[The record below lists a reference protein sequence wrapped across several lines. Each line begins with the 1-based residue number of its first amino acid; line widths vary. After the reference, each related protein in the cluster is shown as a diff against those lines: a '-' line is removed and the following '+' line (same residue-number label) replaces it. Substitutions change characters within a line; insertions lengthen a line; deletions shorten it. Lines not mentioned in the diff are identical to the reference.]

1 MSEQAI
7 PLVDLKAQYRSIQGA
22 IDAAI
27 QRVIDNTSFVLGPE
41 VEAFEKDF
49 ATFCQ
54 AAHCVA
60 VANGTDAAAM
70 ALEAVG
76 VKRGDEVITVAHTF
90 IATAEGISEI
100 GAIPVFVDV
109 CEDTLLMD
117 PSKLEAAITPRT
129 RAIVPVHLYGQA
141 ADMDAILTIA
151 KRHGL
156 KVVEDACQAHGAEY
170 KGRRVG
176 TMGDAATF
184 SFYPGKNLGAYGDGG
199 AIVTNDA
206 AAAAWLRKKRNH
218 GRATKYTHDFEGRN
232 SRMDGLQGA
241 VLGVKLPHLDTWNA
255 RRRELA
261 ARYDQL
267 LGGMPQVRPVGV
279 TQECLAVYH
288 LYVVRVPNRDKVLD
302 RLKEQGIEGG
312 IHYPV
317 PLHLQDA
324 FSGQG
329 LTRGTFPVTEQAA
342 DEILSL
348 PIYPEMDFS
357 LQDRVVAALK
367 MALS

>member
-1 MSEQAI
+1 
-7 PLVDLKAQYRSIQGA
+7 
-22 IDAAI
+22 
-27 QRVIDNTSFVLGPE
+27 
-41 VEAFEKDF
+41 
-49 ATFCQ
+49 
-54 AAHCVA
+54 
-60 VANGTDAAAM
+60 
-70 ALEAVG
+70 
-76 VKRGDEVITVAHTF
+76 
-90 IATAEGISEI
+90 
-100 GAIPVFVDV
+100 
-109 CEDTLLMD
+109 
-117 PSKLEAAITPRT
+117 
-129 RAIVPVHLYGQA
+129 
-141 ADMDAILTIA
+141 
-151 KRHGL
+151 
-156 KVVEDACQAHGAEY
+156 
-170 KGRRVG
+170 
-176 TMGDAATF
+176 
-184 SFYPGKNLGAYGDGG
+184 
-199 AIVTNDA
+199 
-206 AAAAWLRKKRNH
+206 
-218 GRATKYTHDFEGRN
+218 
-232 SRMDGLQGA
+232 MDGLQGA